1 MTTLFSAHRLMEKLV
16 TNSHFS
22 VITSWSFSFFFWLQ
36 SFHSRSQWRT
46 HLPPQPIRTRQSWG
60 SSWRRNCRE
69 TERLSLRSRS
79 PCWRKV
85 TACFIHLW
93 CCSVALPLLALAMID
108 GWSEWS
114 DGCHKFPL
122 FYFWL
127 AILIGSVG
135 NVDFL
140 HELKF
145 KGQFTKFLKNYRLID
160 YRRTNIELSKW
171 LPQSIFHRD
180 LVL

>member
-1 MTTLFSAHRLMEKLV
+1 M

-22 VITSWSFSFFFWLQ
+22 VITSWSFSFFSWLQ
-36 SFHSRSQWRT
+36 SFHSRSEWRTT

-69 TERLSLRSRS
+69 TEHRSLRSRS
-79 PCWRKV
+79 LCWRKV
-85 TACFIHLW
+85 TACVIHTW
-93 CCSVALPLLALAMID
+93 CCSVALALLPLAMID

-114 DGCHKFPL
+114 DDCHKFPL

-127 AILIGSVG
+127 AILIGSAG

-140 HELKF
+140 HKLKF
-145 KGQFTKFLKNYRLID
+145 KGQFTKFLKNYSSSVHSWRFKRGRVHESFIH
-160 YRRTNIELSKW
+160 YRR
-171 LPQSIFHRD
+171 SIIFQNECRRIFFT
-180 LVL
+180 VI

>member
-122 FYFWL
+122 FLF
-127 AILIGSVG
+127 LIGHPDWQCWERWLSTWTQVQRSVH
-135 NVDFL
+135 NIL
-140 HELKF
+140 KEL
-145 KGQFTKFLKNYRLID
+145 QID
-160 YRRTNIELSKW
+160 WLS
-171 LPQSIFHRD
+171 
-180 LVL
+180 